1 MELYLQ
7 GILIALKGAPATIG
21 VSLFAV
27 VIGAAVGLGF
37 ALMKQSRNKLVRAI
51 AKIYIEIVR
60 GTPMIVQALIMAFGI
75 PYLLQQN
82 GIPFKWPELI
92 IPAMIVCGLNSA
104 AYMAEVIRG
113 GIQAVDPGQVEAAQ
127 SLGMSKGQ
135 INRLIVL
142 PQAFRIVIP
151 SFGNEFITLIK
162 ETAVLSSVG
171 IVEILRSAQLWN
183 AATLATFPAYIGAA
197 VVYLALTFPLSRG
210 VAALEKRLAKEGE

>member
-92 IPAMIVCGLNSA
+92 IPAMIVCGSTA
-104 AYMAEVIRG
+104 QHTWPKSYEEVFRLW
-113 GIQAVDPGQVEAAQ
+113 IQDRWKLP
-127 SLGMSKGQ
+127 SL
-135 INRLIVL
+135 LV
-142 PQAFRIVIP
+142 
-151 SFGNEFITLIK
+151 
-162 ETAVLSSVG
+162 
-171 IVEILRSAQLWN
+171 
-183 AATLATFPAYIGAA
+183 
-197 VVYLALTFPLSRG
+197 
-210 VAALEKRLAKEGE
+210 